1 MPNAD
6 DSKTYNPYLELI
18 NWFAARTEQCR
29 LRWNIEGDAITAS
42 ASVPPL
48 VSLRFAMSH
57 DASGNERWS
66 SFSVRTTS
74 GELFRVNSNRS
85 VKETS
90 ALVAAVNVLF
100 VSIMKSAEPKRL

>member
-1 MPNAD
+1 VPNAD
-6 DSKTYNPYLELI
+6 DSKSYNPYLVLI

-66 SFSVRTTS
+66 SFSVHTTS
-74 GELFRVNSNRS
+74 RELFRVNSNRS
-85 VKETS
+85 VKESST
-90 ALVAAVNVLF
+90 LVAAVNALF
-100 VSIMKSAEPKRL
+100 VSMMKSVKPKQL

>member
-6 DSKTYNPYLELI
+6 DTKTYNPYLELI
-18 NWFAARTEQCR
+18 NWFGARTEQCR

-48 VSLRFAMSH
+48 VSLRFAISH

-74 GELFRVNSNRS
+74 RELFRINSNRS
-85 VKETS
+85 VKEPST
-90 ALVAAVNVLF
+90 LFAAVNALF
-100 VSIMKSAEPKRL
+100 VSVMKSVEPKQL

>member
-6 DSKTYNPYLELI
+6 DSKSYNPYLVLI
-18 NWFAARTEQCR
+18 NWFASETEQCR

-48 VSLRFAMSH
+48 VSLRFAMS
-57 DASGNERWS
+57 DNASGNKRWS

-74 GELFRVNSNRS
+74 RELFRVNSNRS
-85 VKETS
+85 FKETS
-90 ALVAAVNVLF
+90 ALVAAVNTLF
-100 VSIMKSAEPKRL
+100 LAIMKSAEATGK

>member
-42 ASVPPL
+42 VSVPPL

-57 DASGNERWS
+57 DASGNERWI

-74 GELFRVNSNRS
+74 RELFRVDSNRS
-85 VKETS
+85 EKKTS
-90 ALVAAVNVLF
+90 PLVAAVNALF

>member
-29 LRWNIEGDAITAS
+29 LKWDIEGDAITAS

-48 VSLRFAMSH
+48 VSLRFAIS
-57 DASGNERWS
+57 DDRSGSERWS
-66 SFSVRTTS
+66 SFSVHTKSR
-74 GELFRVNSNRS
+74 ELFRVDPNRS
-85 VKETS
+85 AKETS
-90 ALVAAVNVLF
+90 ALVAAVNALF
-100 VSIMKSAEPKRL
+100 VSIMKSAEAKQL

>member
-6 DSKTYNPYLELI
+6 DSKSYNPYLVLI

-57 DASGNERWS
+57 DASGNEGWS

-74 GELFRVNSNRS
+74 RELFRVNSNRS
-85 VKETS
+85 VKEACT
-90 ALVAAVNVLF
+90 LVAAVNALF
-100 VSIMKSAEPKRL
+100 LSMMKSVKPKQL